1 MNQQIRHLVEIQELD
16 NEIQELQEQ
25 INRYPGVWEEIKV
38 DLRKKAEAVEHAN
51 RAITTH
57 EEERRKVEQE
67 MRLAGEK
74 LVSYQAQQMLVK
86 TSKELAAISSQ
97 IDTLKKRI
105 DRLQEVG
112 TALLNEDE
120 NVREKVNIAEK
131 ALADAKAGAR
141 EERDRIRKQVNT
153 KKQRIATLEAQRK
166 RIVASTENDFVS
178 RYDHVR
184 RRWDTNPVVPVRNGS
199 CTGCHFALLANRL
212 VELHREEGTVYC
224 DNCGRILSEDETFEP
239 SSVAADAD

>member
-16 NEIQELQEQ
+16 KEIQELQEQ
-25 INRYPGVWEEIKV
+25 INRYPGIWEEIKA
-38 DLRKKAEAVEHAN
+38 DLAKKTESLAQAT
-51 RAITTH
+51 RAITSH

-97 IDTLKKRI
+97 IDNLKKRI

-112 TALLNEDE
+112 TSLLNEDE
-120 NVREKVNIAEK
+120 NVRVRVATAEK
-131 ALADAKAGAR
+131 ALAEAKQKAR

-153 KKQRIATLEAQRK
+153 KKERIAALQADRAK
-166 RIVASTENDFVS
+166 IVGATEGDFVS
-178 RYDHVR
+178 SYDQVR
-184 RRWDTNPVVPVRNGS
+184 RRWDVNPVVPVRNGS

-212 VELHREEGTVYC
+212 VELHREEGIVYC
-224 DNCGRILSEDETFEP
+224 DNCGRILSEDETFEA
-239 SSVAADAD
+239 VTAE